1 MTIVITRVFKLE
13 LKLIK
18 IEKYVFKYIK
28 IQIVLFKMLT
38 YIYKNHF
45 FKIFSKL
52 LDSQIIINYHFDL
65 IKLNSFVKIRV

>member
-18 IEKYVFKYIK
+18 IEKHVFKYVK

-38 YIYKNHF
+38 YIYKNNF
-45 FKIFSKL
+45 FKIVGQSNYYKL
-52 LDSQIIINYHFDL
+52 
-65 IKLNSFVKIRV
+65 SF